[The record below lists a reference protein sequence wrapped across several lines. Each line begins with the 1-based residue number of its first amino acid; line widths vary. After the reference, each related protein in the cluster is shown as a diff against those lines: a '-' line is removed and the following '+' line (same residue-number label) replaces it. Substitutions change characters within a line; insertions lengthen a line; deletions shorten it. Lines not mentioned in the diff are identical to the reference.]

1 MTLGEVIRTA
11 TRPIRTR
18 SLESALIVVAVA
30 LGVGV
35 VTAMLALILNGAE
48 QEKSITESIEAREF
62 SLVAR
67 ENDYQSYFSPLGVN
81 PLLKL
86 GKTSDKPAKLER
98 ADLQMVLRACPSLQ
112 YAYLNDWDA
121 IPEAKKDG
129 GSARVNEVRVQAVT
143 QSYIEA
149 GKLTLLA
156 GTWPTSQEFAGNIT
170 LVAITERFARERFGQ
185 PKIVDTTG
193 NSGSSKPEEKVEAKP
208 FDVRDAV
215 NQVITSRD
223 TSDFRVVGV
232 FAPPKRNSVFAN
244 DQNKTGAQGIVPW
257 GSTSFGRRE
266 VFELKFLAREDQ
278 FDAAREQLRAYADK
292 RFGPAIISRA
302 AIDRITANLNVSRNA
317 ALVTIL
323 FASGGMVIAALNI
336 TNLML
341 ARVLG
346 RTRSIGIS
354 SALGASSRLIFVIFL
369 TESLVLGLIGGLLGL
384 ALARG
389 ITAGLEYA
397 LKGANSFG
405 ISGLDLT
412 LQPLHFGLGLLV
424 AFGVSLLFGA
434 YPAWMASRIRPSEAL
449 RG

>member
-1 MTLGEVIRTA
+1 MTIFDILRTA
-11 TRPIRTR
+11 TRPIRSRT
-18 SLESALIVVAVA
+18 LESALIVFAIA

-35 VTAMLALILNGAE
+35 VTAMLALILNRAE

-81 PLLKL
+81 PLMKL
-86 GKTSDKPAKLER
+86 GKASDKPAKLER

-112 YAYLNDWDA
+112 YAYMNDWDS
-121 IPEAKKDG
+121 IPEQKTG
-129 GSARVNEVRVQAVT
+129 GSARAKEVRVQAVT

-185 PKIVDTTG
+185 PKKTDVTG
-193 NSGSSKPEEKVEAKP
+193 TSGSSKPEVNVKAKP

-215 NQVITSRD
+215 NQVITSQF

-232 FAPPKRNSVFAN
+232 FAPPKRDSVFAS

-257 GSTSFGRRE
+257 GSTNFGRRE
-266 VFELKFLAREDQ
+266 VYELKFLAKADQ
-278 FDAAREQLRAYADK
+278 FDAAREQLRTYVDK
-292 RFGPAIISRA
+292 RFGPAITSKA
-302 AIDRITANLNVSRNA
+302 AIDRITESLNVSRNA
-317 ALVTIL
+317 ALVTIF
-323 FASGGMVIAALNI
+323 FASGGMMIAALNI

-389 ITAGLEYA
+389 ITVGLEYA
-397 LKGANSFG
+397 LKGANIYN
-405 ISGLDLT
+405 ISSLDLT

>member
-1 MTLGEVIRTA
+1 MTLTDILRTA
-11 TRPIRTR
+11 TRPMRSRT
-18 SLESALIVVAVA
+18 LESALIVFAIA

-35 VTAMLALILNGAE
+35 VTAMLALILNAAE

-81 PLLKL
+81 PLMKL
-86 GKTSDKPAKLER
+86 GKASDKPAKLER
-98 ADLQMVLRACPSLQ
+98 ADLQMVLRACPSLE
-112 YAYLNDWDA
+112 YAYLNDWDS
-121 IPEAKKDG
+121 IPEQRNG
-129 GSARVNEVRVQAVT
+129 GSARAKEVRVQAVT

-170 LVAITERFARERFGQ
+170 LVAITARFARERFSQ
-185 PKIVDTTG
+185 PKKVDA
-193 NSGSSKPEEKVEAKP
+193 NSKSGSSKPEVNVEAKP

-215 NQVITSRD
+215 NQVITSQF

-232 FAPPKRNSVFAN
+232 FAPPKRDTVFAN
-244 DQNKTGAQGIVPW
+244 DQNKMGAQGIVPW
-257 GSTSFGRRE
+257 GSTNFGRRE
-266 VFELKFLAREDQ
+266 VFELKFLAKADQ

-292 RFGPAIISRA
+292 RFGPAISNKA
-302 AIDRITANLNVSRNA
+302 AIDRVTSNLNVSRNA

-323 FASGGMVIAALNI
+323 FASGGMMIAALNI

-346 RTRSIGIS
+346 RTRTIGIS

-397 LKGANSFG
+397 LKGASAF
-405 ISGLDLT
+405 SVSSLDLT
-412 LQPLHFGLGLLV
+412 LQPFHFGLGLLV

-434 YPAWMASRIRPSEAL
+434 YPAWMASRVRPSEAL

>member
-1 MTLGEVIRTA
+1 MTIFDILRTA
-11 TRPIRTR
+11 TRPIRSRT
-18 SLESALIVVAVA
+18 LESALIVFAIA

-35 VTAMLALILNGAE
+35 VTAMLALILNRAE

-62 SLVAR
+62 SMVAR

-81 PLLKL
+81 PLMKL
-86 GKTSDKPAKLER
+86 GKVSDKPAKLER
-98 ADLQMVLRACPSLQ
+98 VDLQMVLRACPSLQ
-112 YAYLNDWDA
+112 YAYMNDWDS
-121 IPEAKKDG
+121 IPEQKTG
-129 GSARVNEVRVQAVT
+129 GSARAKEVRVQAVT

-185 PKIVDTTG
+185 PKKVDATSA
-193 NSGSSKPEEKVEAKP
+193 SGSSKPEENVEETP

-215 NQVITSRD
+215 NQVITSQF

-232 FAPPKRNSVFAN
+232 FAPPKRDSVFAN

-257 GSTSFGRRE
+257 GSTNFGRRE
-266 VFELKFLAREDQ
+266 VYELKFLAKADQ
-278 FDAAREQLRAYADK
+278 FDAAREQLRTYVDK
-292 RFGPAIISRA
+292 RFGPAITSKA
-302 AIDRITANLNVSRNA
+302 AIDRITESLNVSRNA
-317 ALVTIL
+317 ALVTIF
-323 FASGGMVIAALNI
+323 FASGGMMIAALNI

-389 ITAGLEYA
+389 ITVGLEYA
-397 LKGANSFG
+397 LKGASVYNINS
-405 ISGLDLT
+405 LDLT

-434 YPAWMASRIRPSEAL
+434 YPALMASRIRPSEAL